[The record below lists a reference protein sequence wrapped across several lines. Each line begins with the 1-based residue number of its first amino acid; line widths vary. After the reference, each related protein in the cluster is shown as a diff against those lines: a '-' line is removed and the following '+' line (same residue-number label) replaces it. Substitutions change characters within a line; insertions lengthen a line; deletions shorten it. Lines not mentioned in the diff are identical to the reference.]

1 MTDPG
6 ESGCVASLREVSH
19 RYGKVTALDG
29 VTLCIPRG
37 RMVGLIGP
45 DGVGKSTLM
54 GLIAG
59 AKRLQ
64 TGRIWTL
71 GGDLSSAGFRA
82 DMGRRVAFM
91 PQGLGR
97 NLYHDL
103 SIRENLEFFGKLF
116 GQRRTERAT
125 RIARLTRA
133 TGLAPFLDRPAG
145 KLSGGMKQ
153 KLGLCASLIHDPDF
167 LLLDEPTTGVDPLS
181 RRQFWDLIGA
191 IRKDRP
197 DMSVLVSTAY
207 MEEAEG
213 FEHLIAMNEGR
224 ILAEA
229 SPAALMT
236 RTGAANVGAA
246 YVALLN
252 GEKPAPGEA
261 PSARSLSA
269 PIPGA
274 QLPAARTPPAPV
286 PAAPSADG
294 QPAIRARNLT
304 KRFDGFT
311 AVDGVSFEIAR
322 GEIFGFLG
330 SNGCGKTTTMKML
343 TGLLPATEGEAWL
356 FGKPVDA
363 QNLSARRRVGFMSQ
377 SFSLYGEL
385 TVRENLLLHARL
397 FHLGRAGTAERMAD
411 LVPRFGLAPYLD
423 QTAAALPLGVRQR
436 LSLAVAVIHGPDI
449 LILDEPT
456 SGVDPQA
463 RDAFWNMLLDLARK
477 DGVTIFISTHFMD
490 EGMRCDRISLM
501 HAGKVLVTGAPR
513 AIIADRGAKT
523 LEEAFIA
530 HMVDAMP
537 PEAPESDAAL
547 SGGEAAPAGAR
558 APRFSL
564 ARLLAFT
571 AREAMQVRR
580 DPVRLVF
587 SFVGSA
593 VLLLVM
599 SFGISQEVREIPF
612 AALDQDRSPESRA
625 YLSGFQNSRWF
636 LERPPIGS
644 AADLDRRMSSGEL
657 ALALQIPPGFGRAL
671 RRGETSD
678 IAALIDG
685 TDTSRAGTVESYVEG
700 AHNHLLSV
708 GARSALA
715 LAGHGPAA
723 TPAQIP
729 PARIEPRFHYN
740 PTMESLPAIGP
751 SIPPLLLLL
760 FPAILMAVSVAREK
774 EIGTITNFYV
784 TPTSRVEFLI
794 GKQLVYVAITLL
806 NFVILTALV
815 VTVLGVPLR
824 GSPAALLLG
833 ATLYAVAATGYG
845 LLVSMMAS
853 TQVTA
858 VFAAAILSVMPTLQ
872 FSGMITPVSSLEGP
886 ARILG
891 TLWPT
896 TWYMGL
902 SVGTFTKGL
911 GLSELSGHLL
921 RLAAFG
927 PVLTALAVLFL
938 RKQER

>member
-1 MTDPG
+1 MKTLAEAINP
-6 ESGCVASLREVSH
+6 VARISAVSH
-19 RYGKVTALDG
+19 RYGKVTALDDL
-29 VTLCIPRG
+29 TLSIPAG

-54 GLIAG
+54 GLVSG

-64 TGRIWTL
+64 AGHIETL
-71 GGDLSSAGFRA
+71 GGDMSSARHRA
-82 DMGRRVAFM
+82 DIGRRIAFM
-91 PQGLGR
+91 PQGLGK

-116 GQRRTERAT
+116 GQNRAERAA
-125 RIARLTRA
+125 RIERLTRA
-133 TGLAPFLDRPAG
+133 TGLASFLDRPAG

-153 KLGLCASLIHDPDF
+153 KLGLCAALIHDPDF

-181 RRQFWDLIGA
+181 RRQFWDLIDT
-191 IRKDRP
+191 IRKGRP
-197 DMSVLVSTAY
+197 EMSVLVSTAY
-207 MEEAEG
+207 MEEAER
-213 FEHLIAMNEGR
+213 FEYLIAMNEGR
-224 ILAEA
+224 VLAEA
-229 SPAALMT
+229 SPADL
-236 RTGAANVGAA
+236 RTQTATDTVGAA
-246 YVALLN
+246 YVALLG
-252 GEKPAPGEA
+252 GEIAAPQATHPAPATIDIAEG
-261 PSARSLSA
+261 
-269 PIPGA
+269 
-274 QLPAARTPPAPV
+274 PPAIK
-286 PAAPSADG
+286 AEG
-294 QPAIRARNLT
+294 LT
-304 KRFDGFT
+304 KRFGDFT
-311 AVDGVSFEIAR
+311 AVDAVSFEIAR

-343 TGLLPATEGEAWL
+343 TGLTPATTGEAWI
-356 FGKPVDA
+356 FGQPVDA
-363 QNLSARRRVGFMSQ
+363 QNIDARRRVGFMSQ

-397 FHLGRAGTAERMAD
+397 FHLGADLTAERMAD
-411 LVPRFGLAPYLD
+411 LVPRFGLEPYLD
-423 QTAAALPLGVRQR
+423 QGAASLPLGVRQR
-436 LSLAVAVIHGPDI
+436 LSLAVAVIHAPDI

-463 RDAFWNMLLDLARK
+463 RDAFWDMLTDLARRER
-477 DGVTIFISTHFMD
+477 VTIFISTHFMD

-501 HAGKVLVTGAPR
+501 HAGKVLVTDEPQ
-513 AIIADRGAKT
+513 AIIAARGMAT
-523 LEEAFIA
+523 LEDAFIA
-530 HMVDAMP
+530 HMLDAMP
-537 PEAPESDAAL
+537 QEAPEGDTELTAT
-547 SGGEAAPAGAR
+547 EAPETSTA

-564 ARLLAFT
+564 RRLLAYT
-571 AREAMQVRR
+571 TREAMQVRR

-587 SFVGSA
+587 SFIGSA
-593 VLLLVM
+593 ILLLIM

-612 AALDQDRSPESRA
+612 AAFDQDQSPESRA
-625 YLSGFQNSRWF
+625 YLSGFEDSEWF
-636 LERPPIGS
+636 LERPRIRD
-644 AADLDRRMSSGEL
+644 ADELERRMASGEL
-657 ALALQIPPGFGRAL
+657 ALALQIPPDFGVSV
-671 RRGETSD
+671 RRGEVAE

-685 TDTSRAGTVESYVEG
+685 TDTNRAGTVESYVEG
-700 AHNHLLSV
+700 AHTHV
-708 GARSALA
+708 MTHDAQSALA
-715 LAGHGPAA
+715 LSGLIASR
-723 TPAQIP
+723 TPDQAP
-729 PARIEPRFHYN
+729 PATLEPRFHYN
-740 PTMESLPAIGP
+740 PAMESLPAIGP

-784 TPTSRVEFLI
+784 TPTGRAEFLI
-794 GKQLVYVAITLL
+794 GKQLVYIAITLL
-806 NFVILTALV
+806 NFVILTVLV
-815 VTVLGVPLR
+815 VTVLDVPLK
-824 GSPAALLLG
+824 GSPVALVLG
-833 ATLYAVAATGYG
+833 ALLYAVAATGYG
-845 LLVSMMAS
+845 LLVSMMAK

-927 PVLTALAVLFL
+927 PILTALAVLAL